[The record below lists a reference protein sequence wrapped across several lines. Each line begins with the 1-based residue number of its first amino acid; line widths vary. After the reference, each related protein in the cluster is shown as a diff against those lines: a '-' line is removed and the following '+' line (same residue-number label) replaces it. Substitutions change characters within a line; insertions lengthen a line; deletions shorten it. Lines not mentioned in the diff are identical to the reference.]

1 MENDVTMVKLDI
13 EGKYIDFTD
22 FYGVNK
28 IIIYNNIINLFEDFK
43 DKKKKLLVLELSAN
57 IQNIEW
63 KTELE
68 FSRKEIYILKR
79 DILPFFEEIEDYE
92 TCEKVSKLCETIK

>member
-1 MENDVTMVKLDI
+1 MTNNVTMVKLDI
-13 EGKYIDFTD
+13 EGEYNNFTD

-28 IIIYNNIINLFEDFK
+28 VIIYNNIINLFEDFK
-43 DKKKKLLVLELSAN
+43 DKKKKKLVLELSAN
-57 IQNIEW
+57 IENIQW

-68 FSRKEIYILKR
+68 FTRKEIYVLKR

-92 TCEKVSKLCETIK
+92 TCEKVFNLCETIK

>member
-1 MENDVTMVKLDI
+1 MENNVTMVKLDI

-68 FSRKEIYILKR
+68 FSRKEIHILKR

-92 TCEKVSKLCETIK
+92 TCEKVRKLCETIK

>member
-1 MENDVTMVKLDI
+1 MENNVTMVKLDI

-43 DKKKKLLVLELSAN
+43 DKKKKLLVLKLSAN

-68 FSRKEIYILKR
+68 FSRKEIHILKR

>member
-68 FSRKEIYILKR
+68 FSRKEIHILKR

-92 TCEKVSKLCETIK
+92 TCEKVHKLCETIK

>member
-43 DKKKKLLVLELSAN
+43 DKNKKLLVLKLSAN